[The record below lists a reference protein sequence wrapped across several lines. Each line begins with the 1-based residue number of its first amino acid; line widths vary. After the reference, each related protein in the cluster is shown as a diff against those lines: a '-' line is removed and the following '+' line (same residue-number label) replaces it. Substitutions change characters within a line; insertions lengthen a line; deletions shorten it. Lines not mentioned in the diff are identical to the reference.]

1 MTLVAAEL
9 LELLHTF
16 MWPFIR
22 VSAAFLVAPIF
33 SMGNINLRTRILM
46 GFIITMMIYPGLE
59 IEPADPFSLGA
70 IGMAFNE
77 VIVGALIGLSL
88 QVVLAAIIVSGQ
100 AISGGMGLSMANM
113 VDPNLGNVPTVA
125 QLLLILGL
133 MMFLALGGHLILITI
148 IADSFEAI
156 PVGAGLLGSGALE
169 GFIVWTSQMFIG
181 GISLVLPVVF
191 GLLMVNV
198 CLGVVS
204 RASPSLNIFA
214 VGFPALIPIGL
225 VMLTL
230 TIVALLGRVEGLW
243 YSAFKNLQEILLL

>member
-1 MTLVAAEL
+1 MNLVAAEL
-9 LELLHTF
+9 IALLNTF

-33 SMGNINLRTRILM
+33 SMGAINLRTRILM

-59 IEPADPFSLGA
+59 VQPADPFTIEGLGV
-70 IGMAFNE
+70 AFNE

-113 VDPNLGNVPTVA
+113 IDPNLGNVPTVS

-133 MMFLALGGHLILITI
+133 LLFLALGGHLILITI
-148 IADSFEAI
+148 IADSFVAI
-156 PVGAGLLGSGALE
+156 PVGNGLLSEKALA
-169 GFIVWTSQMFIG
+169 GFLSWTSQMFIG

-225 VMLTL
+225 AMLTL
-230 TIVALLGRVEGLW
+230 TVVALLGRLEGLW
-243 YSAFKNLQEILLL
+243 YSAFKNLQEILLT

>member
-1 MTLVAAEL
+1 MNLVAAEL

-33 SMGNINLRTRILM
+33 SMGVINLRTRVAM
-46 GFIITMMIYPGLE
+46 GFLITMIIYPGLD
-59 IEPADPFSLGA
+59 IEPADPFKITA

-77 VIVGALIGLSL
+77 VIIGALMGLSL

-113 VDPNLGNVPTVA
+113 IDPNLGNVPTIS
-125 QLLLILGL
+125 QLLLIFGL
-133 MMFLALGGHLILITI
+133 MIFLALGGHLVLITLLSE
-148 IADSFEAI
+148 SFESI
-156 PVGAGLLGSGALE
+156 PVGDALISARVIQGFLG
-169 GFIVWTSQMFIG
+169 WTSQIFIG
-181 GISLVLPVVF
+181 GISLVLPILF
-191 GLLMVNV
+191 GLLMINV
-198 CLGVVS
+198 CLGVIS

-225 VMLTL
+225 AMLTVTMVL
-230 TIVALLGRVEGLW
+230 LLGRVEGLW
-243 YSAFKNLQEILLL
+243 FSAFKHLRELLIL

>member
-169 GFIVWTSQMFIG
+169 GFIGWTSQMFIG
-181 GISLVLPVVF
+181 GISLVLPVIF

>member
-1 MTLVAAEL
+1 MNLVAAEL

-22 VSAAFLVAPIF
+22 VSAAFLIAPIF
-33 SMGNINLRTRILM
+33 SMGSINIRTRTLM
-46 GFIITMMIYPGLE
+46 GFIVTMMIYPGLE
-59 IEPADPFSLGA
+59 IEPADPFTIGA
-70 IGMAFNE
+70 IGIAFNE
-77 VIVGALIGLSL
+77 VIVGALMGLSL
-88 QVVLAAIIVSGQ
+88 QVVIAAIIVAGQ

-125 QLLLILGL
+125 QLLMILGL
-133 MMFLALGGHLILITI
+133 LLFLALGGHLILITI
-148 IADSFEAI
+148 IADSFKTI
-156 PVGAGLLGSGALE
+156 PVGYGLLDSQALE
-169 GFIVWTSQMFIG
+169 GFIGWTSQMFIG
-181 GISLVLPVVF
+181 GISLVLPVLF

-225 VMLTL
+225 GMLTI
-230 TIVALLGRVEGLW
+230 TIVGLLGRLEGLW
-243 YSAFKNLQEILLL
+243 YSAFKNLQAILLL

>member
-33 SMGNINLRTRILM
+33 SMGNIHLRTRILM

-243 YSAFKNLQEILLL
+243 YGAFKNLQEILVL

>member
-156 PVGAGLLGSGALE
+156 PVGSGLLGSGALE

>member
-243 YSAFKNLQEILLL
+243 YSAFKNLQQILLL

>member
-1 MTLVAAEL
+1 MNLVAAEI

-22 VSAAFLVAPIF
+22 VSAAFLIAPIF
-33 SMGNINLRTRILM
+33 SMGSINIRTRILM

-59 IEPADPFSLGA
+59 IEPADPFTIGA

-88 QVVLAAIIVSGQ
+88 QVVLGAIIVSGQ

-133 MMFLALGGHLILITI
+133 LLFLALGGHLILITI
-148 IADSFEAI
+148 IADSFKAI
-156 PVGAGLLGSGALE
+156 PVGDGLLGSKALE
-169 GFIVWTSQMFIG
+169 GFIAWTSQMFIG
-181 GISLVLPVVF
+181 GISLVLPVMF

-225 VMLTL
+225 AMLTL
-230 TIVALLGRVEGLW
+230 TVVALLGRLEGLW

>member
-181 GISLVLPVVF
+181 GISLVLPVIF

>member
-230 TIVALLGRVEGLW
+230 TIVALLGRLEGLW

>member
-1 MTLVAAEL
+1 MNLVAAEI

-22 VSAAFLVAPIF
+22 VSAAFLIAPIF
-33 SMGNINLRTRILM
+33 SMGSINIRTRILM
-46 GFIITMMIYPGLE
+46 GFIITMLM
-59 IEPADPFSLGA
+59 
-70 IGMAFNE
+70 
-77 VIVGALIGLSL
+77 GLSL
-88 QVVLAAIIVSGQ
+88 QVVLGAIIVSGQ

-133 MMFLALGGHLILITI
+133 LLFLALGGHLILITI
-148 IADSFEAI
+148 IADSFKVI
-156 PVGAGLLGSGALE
+156 PVGDGLLGSKALE
-169 GFIVWTSQMFIG
+169 GFIAWTSQMFIG
-181 GISLVLPVVF
+181 GISLVLPVMF

-225 VMLTL
+225 AMLTL
-230 TIVALLGRVEGLW
+230 TIVALLGNLEGLW
-243 YSAFKNLQEILLL
+243 YSAFRNLQEILLL